1 MFGAAGA
8 PNRSGSTRAARSGS
22 GGRRGGSAC
31 FVCVRASV
39 CANAPREREAP
50 GRDASNPFDPMRNG
64 DPMRFGRRADESAF
78 CSNRSRR
85 GAVRCRGGE
94 HAMHM
99 MLGDADR
106 CSSAATGPG
115 DAHVARCGA
124 NRRKPDHRA
133 DARRR
138 ARRTSR
144 PRRARLS
151 ARIAQRDTR
160 HAAAHGLVARH
171 ADCPPASAGGAPHIA
186 RATRKLHRS
195 VTRTASAC

>member
-1 MFGAAGA
+1 
-8 PNRSGSTRAARSGS
+8 
-22 GGRRGGSAC
+22 
-31 FVCVRASV
+31 
-39 CANAPREREAP
+39 
-50 GRDASNPFDPMRNG
+50 
-64 DPMRFGRRADESAF
+64 
-78 CSNRSRR
+78 
-85 GAVRCRGGE
+85 
-94 HAMHM
+94 MHM

-151 ARIAQRDTR
+151 ARIAHRATRNATRDTR

-171 ADCPPASAGGAPHIA
+171 ADCPPASASGAPHIA

>member
-22 GGRRGGSAC
+22 GGRRGGSAR

-85 GAVRCRGGE
+85 GAVPGGE

-115 DAHVARCGA
+115 DAHVARRGA

>member
-1 MFGAAGA
+1 MQQSIA
-8 PNRSGSTRAARSGS
+8 P
-22 GGRRGGSAC
+22 RGG
-31 FVCVRASV
+31 
-39 CANAPREREAP
+39 
-50 GRDASNPFDPMRNG
+50 
-64 DPMRFGRRADESAF
+64 
-78 CSNRSRR
+78 
-85 GAVRCRGGE
+85 AVPGGE

-151 ARIAQRDTR
+151 ARIAQRATRNAQRDTR
-160 HAAAHGLVARH
+160 HATR
-171 ADCPPASAGGAPHIA
+171 DTPP
-186 RATRKLHRS
+186 
-195 VTRTASAC
+195 RTASSRVMPIVRRRPRAARRT

>member
-1 MFGAAGA
+1 
-8 PNRSGSTRAARSGS
+8 
-22 GGRRGGSAC
+22 
-31 FVCVRASV
+31 
-39 CANAPREREAP
+39 
-50 GRDASNPFDPMRNG
+50 
-64 DPMRFGRRADESAF
+64 
-78 CSNRSRR
+78 
-85 GAVRCRGGE
+85 
-94 HAMHM
+94 MHM

-144 PRRARLS
+144 PRRARLF

-160 HAAAHGLVARH
+160 HATRRRARPRRASCRLSAGVRERRAAHSPRDTETSSERH
-171 ADCPPASAGGAPHIA
+171 THGK
-186 RATRKLHRS
+186 RVLNTRRFDF
-195 VTRTASAC
+195 VRR

>member
-1 MFGAAGA
+1 MQQSIA
-8 PNRSGSTRAARSGS
+8 P
-22 GGRRGGSAC
+22 RGGA
-31 FVCVRASV
+31 V
-39 CANAPREREAP
+39 P
-50 GRDASNPFDPMRNG
+50 GD
-64 DPMRFGRRADESAF
+64 
-78 CSNRSRR
+78 
-85 GAVRCRGGE
+85 E

-144 PRRARLS
+144 PRRARYPRAS
-151 ARIAQRDTR
+151 RIAHRASRHATRDTR
-160 HAAAHGLVARH
+160 HATR
-171 ADCPPASAGGAPHIA
+171 DTPP
-186 RATRKLHRS
+186 
-195 VTRTASAC
+195 RTASSRVMPIVRQRPRAARRT